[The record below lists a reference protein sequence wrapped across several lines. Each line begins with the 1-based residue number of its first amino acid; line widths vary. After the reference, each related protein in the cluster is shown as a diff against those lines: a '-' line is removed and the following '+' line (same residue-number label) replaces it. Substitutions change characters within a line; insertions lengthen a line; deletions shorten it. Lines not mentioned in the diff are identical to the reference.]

1 MVAVRYLPLLAAT
14 SVVQEGSEA
23 ANRLEIR
30 RVAHIGGIMKKAII
44 VLAVFVFCI
53 ASSQNAS
60 ATPAKATKS
69 HKSAKAPKAPR
80 AHRESN
86 SGFGL
91 NAIGV
96 EAGLVDPEA
105 AGSTIGFGAFAN
117 LGNIARDV
125 RLSSHLGYWSKSEN
139 AFGAEASIRDI
150 SVGAR
155 AKYMFHVS
163 SPKLQPYVGTGLGLH
178 FFHMKAGIP
187 GFMVE
192 DTVTKVGLDL
202 GGGVL
207 TPVSPKTDLF
217 GDVWYTIADVNQ
229 FSMKVGLAFRINR

>member
-1 MVAVRYLPLLAAT
+1 
-14 SVVQEGSEA
+14 
-23 ANRLEIR
+23 
-30 RVAHIGGIMKKAII
+30 
-44 VLAVFVFCI
+44 
-53 ASSQNAS
+53 
-60 ATPAKATKS
+60 
-69 HKSAKAPKAPR
+69 
-80 AHRESN
+80 
-86 SGFGL
+86 
-91 NAIGV
+91 
-96 EAGLVDPEA
+96 
-105 AGSTIGFGAFAN
+105 
-117 LGNIARDV
+117 
-125 RLSSHLGYWSKSEN
+125 
-139 AFGAEASIRDI
+139 
-150 SVGAR
+150 VGAR

>member
-1 MVAVRYLPLLAAT
+1 
-14 SVVQEGSEA
+14 
-23 ANRLEIR
+23 
-30 RVAHIGGIMKKAII
+30 MKKALI

-53 ASSQNAS
+53 ASSQNAL
-60 ATPAKATKS
+60 ANPAKTTKPAKA
-69 HKSAKAPKAPR
+69 AKPAKV
-80 AHRESN
+80 HRESN
-86 SGFGL
+86 SGLGL
-91 NAIGV
+91 TALGV

-117 LGNIARDV
+117 LGNITRDV

-139 AFGAEASIRDI
+139 AFGAEASIRDL

-163 SPKLQPYVGTGLGLH
+163 SPKLQPYLGTGLGLH

-187 GFMVE
+187 GFTVE
-192 DTVTKVGLDL
+192 DTVTKLGWDL

-217 GDVWYTIADVNQ
+217 GDMWYTVSDINE
-229 FSMKVGLAFRINR
+229 FTMKVGLAFRMNR